1 MSLGTVEDQRR
12 KKGSFIVKKFVCFML
27 CMALVLCLAV
37 TAFASTHFSFST
49 TATSGYPTWCG
60 AAKPSGKNWHFTWDS
75 DTNIA
80 SDHRAVVCILTA
92 EGNYASALWVYS
104 SKSTKYHPY
113 NDSAAYGKAYTCPAG
128 RLDDRD
134 SGTLIVIGD
143 FYN

>member
-1 MSLGTVEDQRR
+1 M
-12 KKGSFIVKKFVCFML
+12 KKFGCFML
-27 CMALVLCLAV
+27 CMMLVLCLAV
-37 TAFASTHFSFST
+37 TAFASTDFSFST
-49 TATSGYPTWCG
+49 TATSGFPAWCDP
-60 AAKPSGKNWHFTWDS
+60 AQSSGKNWHFTWNDE
-75 DTNIA
+75 TNIT
-80 SDHRAVVCILTA
+80 STHRAVVRILTA

-134 SGTLIVIGD
+134 SGTLKVVGT